1 MHVAHKVL
9 AERYEEQDAQD
20 SSEGRS
26 QEYLHKRSGHL
37 GILGLQNID
46 GWQGEDGSRHHGT
59 RTGSDTLYDHIL
71 AQGLVALGGCA
82 HTYGNNSDRDSSL
95 EHLSYLQSKISRC
108 RRKDD
113 SHHNTPGY
121 RPHIDLGI
129 SLVGTHQGFILL
141 TVLQLAEGILGEIH
155 FFFHRVKKIKYV
167 LRIEYCRVEFISL
180 S

>member
-71 AQGLVALGGCA
+71 TQGLVALGGCT

-95 EHLSYLQSKISRC
+95 EHLSYLQSKIGSC

-121 RPHIDLGI
+121 RPCIDLRI
-129 SLVGTHQGFILL
+129 SLVGTHQGLILL

-155 FFFHRVKKIKYV
+155 FFFHRVKNKICVTY
-167 LRIEYCRVEFISL
+167 
-180 S
+180 

>member
-26 QEYLHKRSGHL
+26 QEDLHKRSGHL

-59 RTGSDTLYDHIL
+59 RTGSDTLYDDIL
-71 AQGLVALGGCA
+71 A
-82 HTYGNNSDRDSSL
+82 
-95 EHLSYLQSKISRC
+95 
-108 RRKDD
+108 
-113 SHHNTPGY
+113 
-121 RPHIDLGI
+121 I

-141 TVLQLAEGILGEIH
+141 TVLQLTEGILGEVH
-155 FFFHRVKKIKYV
+155 FFFHRV
-167 LRIEYCRVEFISL
+167 
-180 S
+180 